1 MPDKSILTISLLAIA
16 AMAPQAQAQQAQQ
29 AQAEQAM
36 TVVRDAE
43 TGKLRAPTAAEARA
57 LQGTSRARN
66 QGQAARPQSVVRPD
80 GTRALD
86 LGDRGLVYSVTTR
99 NADGKLVKKC
109 VKGDHAL
116 DAIDHKGETRHDHQ

>member
-1 MPDKSILTISLLAIA
+1 MPDKSILAISLLAIA
-16 AMAPQAQAQQAQQ
+16 AMAPQAQAQ
-29 AQAEQAM
+29 QAM

-66 QGQAARPQSVVRPD
+66 QGGQAARPQSVLRPD

-116 DAIDHKGETRHDHQ
+116 DAIEHKGETSHDHQ